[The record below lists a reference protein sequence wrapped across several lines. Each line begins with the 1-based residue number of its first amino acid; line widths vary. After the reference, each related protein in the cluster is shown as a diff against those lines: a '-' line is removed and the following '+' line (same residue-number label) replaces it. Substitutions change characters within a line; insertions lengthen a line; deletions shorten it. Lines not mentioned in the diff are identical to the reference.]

1 MKKFIFDIDGTLT
14 LSRQQIDTSFEAYM
28 IVFCC
33 KYPVYLVTG
42 SDRQKTIDQIGLDIC
57 FRAEKVYN
65 CSGADAQKR
74 DTNVYR
80 SSWKVSEEVEKFL
93 QDELD
98 YSQFPIRNGLHI
110 EHRPGGINFSILGR
124 GTGVDLASRE
134 EYVKWDRNTGE
145 RIAIADRIKN
155 QFPDLNVQ
163 IGGQT
168 GLDIS
173 DGDKSQILRDFNPND
188 ELHFFGDM
196 MNEGE
201 NDYPLAKAIEEM
213 GGYTHHVRDFRHT
226 WSILNKMC
234 N

>member
-14 LSRQQIDTSFEAYM
+14 LSRQPIDTSFEAYM

-65 CSGADAQKR
+65 CSGADTYKR

-145 RIAIADRIKN
+145 RIAIADRIKK

-201 NDYPLAKAIEEM
+201 NDYPLAKAVEEM

>member
-14 LSRQQIDTSFEAYM
+14 LSRQPIDTSFQAFM

-33 KYPVYLVTG
+33 KHPVYLVTG

-57 FRAEKVYN
+57 YRAEKVYN
-65 CSGADAQKR
+65 CSGADAYKR

-80 SSWKVSEEVEKFL
+80 SSWELPDNVEKFL
-93 QDELD
+93 KDELD

-110 EHRPGGINFSILGR
+110 EHRPGGVNFSILGR
-124 GTGVDLASRE
+124 GTGVDLSSRE

-145 RIAIADRIKN
+145 WKDIADRLKN
-155 QFPDLNVQ
+155 EFPELNVQ

-173 DGDKSQILRDFNPND
+173 NGDKSQILRDFNPND

-201 NDYPLAKAIEEM
+201 NDYPLSKAVEEM
-213 GGYTHHVRDFRHT
+213 GGYTYHVRDFRHT

>member
-14 LSRQQIDTSFEAYM
+14 LSRQPIDTSFQAFM

-33 KYPVYLVTG
+33 KHPVYLVTG
-42 SDRQKTIDQIGLDIC
+42 SDRQKTIDQVGLDIC
-57 FRAEKVYN
+57 YRAEKVYN
-65 CSGADAQKR
+65 CSGADAYKR

-80 SSWKVSEEVEKFL
+80 SSWELPDNVEKFL
-93 QDELD
+93 KDELD

-110 EHRPGGINFSILGR
+110 EHRPGGVNFSILGR
-124 GTGVDLASRE
+124 GTGVDLSSRE

-145 RIAIADRIKN
+145 RKGIADRLKN
-155 QFPDLNVQ
+155 EFPELNVQ

-168 GLDIS
+168 GIDIS
-173 DGDKSQILRDFNPND
+173 NGDKSQILRDFNPND

-201 NDYPLAKAIEEM
+201 NDYPLAKAVEEM
-213 GGYTHHVRDFRHT
+213 DGYTYHVRDFRHT
-226 WSILNKMC
+226 WSLLNKIC

>member
-1 MKKFIFDIDGTLT
+1 M
-14 LSRQQIDTSFEAYM
+14 
-28 IVFCC
+28 
-33 KYPVYLVTG
+33 
-42 SDRQKTIDQIGLDIC
+42 
-57 FRAEKVYN
+57 
-65 CSGADAQKR
+65 
-74 DTNVYR
+74 
-80 SSWKVSEEVEKFL
+80 
-93 QDELD
+93 
-98 YSQFPIRNGLHI
+98 HI

-124 GTGVDLASRE
+124 GTGGDLASRE

-173 DGDKSQILRDFNPND
+173 NGDKSQILRDFNPND

>member
-1 MKKFIFDIDGTLT
+1 M
-14 LSRQQIDTSFEAYM
+14 
-28 IVFCC
+28 C
-33 KYPVYLVTG
+33 
-42 SDRQKTIDQIGLDIC
+42 IGLVGKC
-57 FRAEKVYN
+57 QRK
-65 CSGADAQKR
+65 QK
-74 DTNVYR
+74 N
-80 SSWKVSEEVEKFL
+80 FL

-201 NDYPLAKAIEEM
+201 NDYPLAKAVEEM

>member
-1 MKKFIFDIDGTLT
+1 M
-14 LSRQQIDTSFEAYM
+14 
-28 IVFCC
+28 
-33 KYPVYLVTG
+33 
-42 SDRQKTIDQIGLDIC
+42 
-57 FRAEKVYN
+57 
-65 CSGADAQKR
+65 
-74 DTNVYR
+74 YR

-201 NDYPLAKAIEEM
+201 NDYPLAKAVEEM
-213 GGYTHHVRDFRHT
+213 GGYTYHVRDFRHT

>member
-14 LSRQQIDTSFEAYM
+14 LSRQPIDTSFQAFM

-33 KYPVYLVTG
+33 KHPVYLVTG
-42 SDRQKTIDQIGLDIC
+42 SDRQKTIDQVGLDIC
-57 FRAEKVYN
+57 YRAEKVYN
-65 CSGADAQKR
+65 CSGADAYKR

-80 SSWKVSEEVEKFL
+80 SSWELPDNVEKFL
-93 QDELD
+93 KDELD

-110 EHRPGGINFSILGR
+110 EHRPGGVNFSILGR
-124 GTGVDLASRE
+124 GTGVDLSSRE

-145 RIAIADRIKN
+145 RKDIADRLKN
-155 QFPDLNVQ
+155 EFPELNVQ

-173 DGDKSQILRDFNPND
+173 NGDKSQILRDFNPND

-201 NDYPLAKAIEEM
+201 NDYPLSKAVEEM
-213 GGYTHHVRDFRHT
+213 GGYTYHVRDFRHT
-226 WSILNKMC
+226 WSLLNKMC

>member
-14 LSRQQIDTSFEAYM
+14 LSRQPIDTSFQAFM

-33 KYPVYLVTG
+33 KHPVYLVTG
-42 SDRQKTIDQIGLDIC
+42 SDRQKTIDQVGLDIC
-57 FRAEKVYN
+57 YRAEKVYN
-65 CSGADAQKR
+65 CSGADAYKR

-80 SSWKVSEEVEKFL
+80 SSWELPDNVEKFL
-93 QDELD
+93 KDELD

-110 EHRPGGINFSILGR
+110 EHRPGGVNFSILGR
-124 GTGVDLASRE
+124 GTGVDLSSRE

-145 RIAIADRIKN
+145 RKDIADRLKN
-155 QFPDLNVQ
+155 EFSELNVQ

-173 DGDKSQILRDFNPND
+173 NGDKSQILRDFNPND

-196 MNEGE
+196 MSEGQ
-201 NDYPLAKAIEEM
+201 NDYPLAKAVEDM
-213 GGYTHHVRDFRHT
+213 GGYTYHVRDFRHT
-226 WSILNKMC
+226 WSLLNKV
-234 N
+234 

>member
-14 LSRQQIDTSFEAYM
+14 LSRQPIDTSFQAFM

-33 KYPVYLVTG
+33 KHPVYLVTG

-57 FRAEKVYN
+57 YRAEKVYN
-65 CSGADAQKR
+65 CSGADAYKR

-80 SSWKVSEEVEKFL
+80 SSWELPDNVEKFL
-93 QDELD
+93 KDELD

-110 EHRPGGINFSILGR
+110 EHRPGGVNFSILGR
-124 GTGVDLASRE
+124 GTGVDLSSRE

-145 RIAIADRIKN
+145 RKDIADRLKN
-155 QFPDLNVQ
+155 EFPELNVQ

-173 DGDKSQILRDFNPND
+173 NGDKSQILRDFNPND

-201 NDYPLAKAIEEM
+201 NDYPLSKAVEEM
-213 GGYTHHVRDFRHT
+213 GGYTYHVRDFRHT

>member
-14 LSRQQIDTSFEAYM
+14 LSRQPIDTSFQAFM

-33 KYPVYLVTG
+33 KHPVYLVTG
-42 SDRQKTIDQIGLDIC
+42 SDRQKTIDQVGLDIC
-57 FRAEKVYN
+57 YRAEKVYN
-65 CSGADAQKR
+65 CSGADAYKR

-80 SSWKVSEEVEKFL
+80 SSWELPDNVEKFL
-93 QDELD
+93 KDELD

-110 EHRPGGINFSILGR
+110 EHRPGGVNFSILGR
-124 GTGVDLASRE
+124 GTGVDLSSRE

-145 RIAIADRIKN
+145 RKDIADRLKN
-155 QFPDLNVQ
+155 EFPELNVQ

-173 DGDKSQILRDFNPND
+173 NGDKSQILRDFNPND

-201 NDYPLAKAIEEM
+201 NDYPLAKAVEDM
-213 GGYTHHVRDFRHT
+213 GGYTYHVRDFRHT